1 MQALEPHDPR
11 TVGRCRIL
19 ARIGAGGMAMI
30 YFGRSWS
37 GRPVAVKLMHAEFA
51 REPEYR
57 ERFRHEVA
65 ATRTVSGRYSPGVLD
80 ADPDAALP
88 WLATQFLPSV
98 SLREAVGLLGRLPS
112 DLVFPLA
119 AGVVEALASV
129 HGAGIVHLDLKPAN
143 ILLTADGPRLIDF
156 GIAADLPPAAARDA
170 APDAAPAAAPG
181 AAPGGR
187 EPAGT
192 WGFMSPE
199 QASGGPVTAA
209 SDVYSLGA
217 TLAYACTGRAPSGE
231 EMDGITDDRL
241 RTLISGCLRPDPS
254 SRPTVPELAAALAFA
269 SAEDQSALQLPP
281 ALTAEIDRRTSE
293 AANPPVPIPPP
304 ASTPT
309 PAASTPTPNKSVPFL
324 GRIVRRRTMALSGG
338 ACAAALALAF
348 AIPLA
353 LSPDDG
359 PETATAEPSGSAS
372 TSSTA
377 PASAPTT
384 RTLEFYIFGTST
396 LRSLT
401 TTVNGESVTVRNKR
415 LPYRRVVQIPPE
427 PQRVTWRIDYRFG
440 AGTYVTKVIVDGT
453 ERSSAGGSSASKD
466 VSDSYNGAV

>member
-30 YFGRSWS
+30 YFGRSGS

-57 ERFRHEVA
+57 DRFRHEVA

-80 ADPDAALP
+80 ADPDAELP

-98 SLREAVGLLGRLPS
+98 SLREAVGLLGQLPP

-143 ILLTADGPRLIDF
+143 VLLTADGPRLIDF
-156 GIAADLPPAAARDA
+156 GIAADLPPAATPAG
-170 APDAAPAAAPG
+170 APAA
-181 AAPGGR
+181 R

-199 QASGGPVTAA
+199 QAAGAPVSPA
-209 SDVYSLGA
+209 SDVYSFGA
-217 TLAYACTGRAPSGE
+217 TLAYACTGMPPSGE
-231 EMDGITDDRL
+231 ELDGITDDRL
-241 RTLISGCLRPDPS
+241 RTLISDCLRPDPS
-254 SRPTVPELAAALAFA
+254 ARPTMSELAAALALA
-269 SAEDQSALQLPP
+269 SAEDHSALQLPP
-281 ALTAEIDRRTSE
+281 IVTAEIDRRTSE

-304 ASTPT
+304 SSAPPATPPATPT
-309 PAASTPTPNKSVPFL
+309 PRGSVPFP
-324 GRIVRRRTMALSGG
+324 GRIVRRRTLAISGG

-348 AIPLA
+348 AIPPM
-353 LSPDDG
+353 LSLDDE
-359 PETATAEPSGSAS
+359 PETAKAEPSAGPST
-372 TSSTA
+372 TSSAA

-384 RTLEFYIFGTST
+384 RTLEFYIFGTSM

-401 TTVNGESVTVRNKR
+401 TTVNGQRVTVRNKR
-415 LPYRRVVQIPPE
+415 LPYRRVVQIPAE
-427 PQRVTWRIDYRFG
+427 PQRVAWRIDYRFG

-453 ERSSAGGSSASKD
+453 ERSSAGGSSASQD
-466 VSDSYNGAV
+466 VSDSYKGTV